1 MLDTDTCIFL
11 MRGES
16 QALAAK
22 VQSVPLQ
29 QQVMSAVTFAELT
42 YGVQASAAAKRKQNQ
57 AVLDSLALH
66 LAVLDW
72 PQDAAKHYAEIRAD
86 LKKRGAQLGAARGI
100 TGRRRAGP
108 GLRPGGDGE
117 GCRALPA
124 RDGQRPV
131 APHSGPL
138 RLCRR
143 RGRVGA
149 GDGMEAVPFA

>member
-16 QALAAK
+16 PALAAK

-57 AVLDSLALH
+57 SVLDSLVLH

-72 PQDAAKHYAEIRAD
+72 PQDAAKDYAEIRAD
-86 LKKRGAQLGAARGI
+86 LKKRGAQLGAADLMIAAHARTMGAI
-100 TGRRRAGP
+100 VVTNNVKDFERVK
-108 GLRPGGDGE
+108 GLQVE
-117 GCRALPA
+117 NWTK
-124 RDGQRPV
+124 
-131 APHSGPL
+131 
-138 RLCRR
+138 
-143 RGRVGA
+143 
-149 GDGMEAVPFA
+149 

>member
-16 QALAAK
+16 PALAAR

-57 AVLDSLALH
+57 SVLDSLVLH

-72 PQDAAKHYAEIRAD
+72 PQDAAKHYAEIRTD
-86 LKKRGAQLGAARGI
+86 LKKRGAQLGAADLMI
-100 TGRRRAGP
+100 AAHARAMGAIVVTNNVKDFARVK
-108 GLRPGGDGE
+108 GLE
-117 GCRALPA
+117 
-124 RDGQRPV
+124 V
-131 APHSGPL
+131 
-138 RLCRR
+138 
-143 RGRVGA
+143 
-149 GDGMEAVPFA
+149 ENWTK

>member
-1 MLDTDTCIFL
+1 MTGRLFMLDTDTCIFL

-16 QALAAK
+16 PALAAR

-57 AVLDSLALH
+57 SVLDSLVLH

-86 LKKRGAQLGAARGI
+86 LKRRGAQLGAADLMI
-100 TGRRRAGP
+100 AAHARAMGATVVTNNVKDFERVK
-108 GLRPGGDGE
+108 GLE
-117 GCRALPA
+117 
-124 RDGQRPV
+124 V
-131 APHSGPL
+131 
-138 RLCRR
+138 
-143 RGRVGA
+143 
-149 GDGMEAVPFA
+149 ENWIN